1 MAIGSERTRLIVLRG
16 NSGSGKSAV
25 AKALRESYGGR
36 GIAWVTQDLIRR
48 TILKERDVPGGV
60 SIGLI
65 DQIARYVLSQDYHAV
80 LDGIFYAD
88 RYESMLAQLRHDH
101 RGRTHFY
108 YMDVSLDET
117 ILRHATRPQAS
128 DFSPDDMRQWYRP
141 RDLLGS
147 VQERIIPQTS
157 TLQDT
162 IGLILA
168 ESQLLA
174 ALEA

>member
-1 MAIGSERTRLIVLRG
+1 
-16 NSGSGKSAV
+16 
-25 AKALRESYGGR
+25 
-36 GIAWVTQDLIRR
+36 
-48 TILKERDVPGGV
+48 
-60 SIGLI
+60 
-65 DQIARYVLSQDYHAV
+65 
-80 LDGIFYAD
+80 
-88 RYESMLAQLRHDH
+88 
-101 RGRTHFY
+101 
-108 YMDVSLDET
+108 MDVSLDET

-128 DFSPDDMRQWYRP
+128 DFSPDDMRQWYRA

-157 TLQDT
+157 TLEDT